1 MATRLANARRDGPA
15 RGVRGVANYLRV
27 PYGPGWA
34 LTGDAACCKDP
45 STGTGIEDA
54 FRQAFLLADALGAAL
69 DGADWEATMAAY
81 HRRRDE
87 AMLPGYRGTLAYAR
101 TADPAP
107 EALGWL
113 RAVAANAQFVRLL
126 GQAFPAAVQAPGVL
140 PAGLLP
146 SIERGAGRF
155 LDARGGR
162 ADKPAA

>member
-1 MATRLANARRDGPA
+1 MADAERDGPA
-15 RGVRGVANYLRV
+15 RGIRGVENYLRM

-34 LTGDAACCKDP
+34 LTGDAAFCKDP

-54 FRQAFLLADALGAAL
+54 FRQSFLLADALGAAL

-87 AMLPGYRGTLAYAR
+87 AVLPGYRSTLAYTR
-101 TADPAP
+101 TDDPSP

-113 RAVAANAQFVRLL
+113 QAVAANAGLVRLL
-126 GQAFPAAVQAPGVL
+126 GQTFPAAVQAPGVL

-146 SIERGAGRF
+146 SIERSAGRF
-155 LDARGGR
+155 AAARDAH